1 MKEQTIISGT
11 ILPLIRFPEQRGMLN
26 FKTSRLRQKSKGYL
40 RVFALTIFGLLFA
53 TSACELLFGRDDSL
67 PAFNGVTTEFTLTL
81 SRIKTGEQL
90 EVHAV
95 FHNTRKTT
103 QVFRFLDFGVNA
115 RLYSNGNLLEDSCE
129 ALDYPVQS
137 LELKPGEIREITD
150 KVFTT
155 SCYKLAPGRYSIRFN
170 YDLGLLQDE
179 MFRKQ
184 FREKYNDPP
193 DAIVPWDRR
202 DHPFTVVK

>member
-1 MKEQTIISGT
+1 MKRQTTISGT
-11 ILPLIRFPEQRGMLN
+11 VLPVLRFLQQRGILC
-26 FKTSRLRQKSKGYL
+26 FKISLLRRTSKGYL
-40 RVFALTIFGLLFA
+40 RVLALTIFGLLFT
-53 TSACELLFGRDDSL
+53 TSACESLFSRDDSL
-67 PAFNGVTTEFTLTL
+67 PVFNGVTTEFTLTR
-81 SRIKTGEQL
+81 SRIRAGEQL

-95 FHNTRKTT
+95 FHNTGKTT

-137 LELKPGEIREITD
+137 LELKPGGIREITD

-155 SCYKLAPGRYSIRFN
+155 SCYKLAPGRYSIRFK

-179 MFRKQ
+179 MLRKQ
-184 FREKYNDPP
+184 FREKYNNPP
-193 DAIVPWDRR
+193 DAVVPWDGR
-202 DHPFTVVK
+202 DHAFTVVK